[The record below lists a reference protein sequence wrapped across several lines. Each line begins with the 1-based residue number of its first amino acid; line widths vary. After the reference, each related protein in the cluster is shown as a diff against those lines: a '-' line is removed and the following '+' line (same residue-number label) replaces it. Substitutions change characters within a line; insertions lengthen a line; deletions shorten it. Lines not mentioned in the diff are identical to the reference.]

1 MMKKISS
8 LALFAVLTAQA
19 HPGHGPL
26 QHGAS
31 HFVTSPFHLATGLA
45 LSAALWIAAH
55 WLQNSKQRLA
65 VRAAAATMAT
75 VALLLWA

>member
-8 LALFAVLTAQA
+8 LAMFAVLTAQA
-19 HPGHGPL
+19 HPGHAPL

-45 LSAALWIAAH
+45 FSATLWIAAY
-55 WLQNSKQRLA
+55 WLNNSKQRLA
-65 VRAAAATMAT
+65 LRAAAATCAAIAF
-75 VALLLWA
+75 VLWA